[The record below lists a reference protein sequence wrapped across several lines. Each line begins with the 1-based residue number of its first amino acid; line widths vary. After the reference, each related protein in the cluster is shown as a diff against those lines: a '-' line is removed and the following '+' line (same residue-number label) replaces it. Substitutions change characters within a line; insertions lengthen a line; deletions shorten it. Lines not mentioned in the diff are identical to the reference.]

1 MAPKADAKLTSAFD
15 TLGFKLKYE
24 TSLPGGGRGGYFNAG
39 NASITLTEMHF
50 NDDLDDTIYHELG
63 HFLAFISGNTDK
75 NENFK
80 AIYESEKGL
89 FTGINKAYATQN
101 SSEYFADSYREYVL
115 EPARLKKQRPKTYK
129 AMQEALGKVTDA
141 RIEKIKQVYGPFWK

>member
-1 MAPKADAKLTSAFD
+1 MLY
-15 TLGFKLKYE
+15 TL
-24 TSLPGGGRGGYFNAG
+24 
-39 NASITLTEMHF
+39 
-50 NDDLDDTIYHELG
+50 
-63 HFLAFISGNTDK
+63 
-75 NENFK
+75 
-80 AIYESEKGL
+80 
-89 FTGINKAYATQN
+89 INKAYATQN